1 MIINKTPSN
10 HKELIIY
17 IWRSLDLQS
26 IGREE
31 LIYYIS
37 FELFLLKPNKS
48 VQLVN
53 ELIKKGFL
61 VEKSG
66 KVFLSKELR
75 ENFITW
81 QKKKNEKVKNALED
95 ISLKA
100 INLNNLSKERKG
112 SFNMFLKELS
122 DESTLNRSVSVSKNS
137 FTFHELNIDQ
147 GIIRGEVSGTK
158 EKRYKFE
165 VELNKKKIIH
175 DCHDYLTRKS
185 RQKKLCKHL
194 VKLFIILKSENESK
208 TEKILTN
215 IMEELDDWE
224 FI

>member
-17 IWRSLDLQS
+17 IWRSLDLPS

-66 KVFLSKELR
+66 KIFLSKELR
-75 ENFITW
+75 EDFNTW
-81 QKKKNEKVKNALED
+81 QKKENEKVKNALED
-95 ISLKA
+95 INLKA
-100 INLNNLSKERKG
+100 ISLNDLSKERKG
-112 SFNMFLKELS
+112 SFNMLLKELS
-122 DESTLNRSVSVSKNS
+122 DESTLNRSVSVSTNS

-147 GIIRGEVSGTK
+147 GIIKGEVRGTK
-158 EKRYKFE
+158 EKSYKFE
-165 VELNKKKIIH
+165 VELNKKKITH
-175 DCHDYLTRKS
+175 DCHDFLTRKS

-194 VKLFIILKSENESK
+194 IKLFLILKSENESK

-215 IMEELDDWE
+215 IIEELDNWE